1 MILSENRF
9 PLFRITRI
17 DLPRRVGVLVCRQPT
32 KIERKMPD
40 YLRLEAFRATP
51 LVREPFPHLIVSGFI
66 GPAALAAVN
75 ADYPKISTSGS
86 FPVDQVEFGPAF
98 QILLDELESDAFRE
112 AFEEKFGLDLSGRPT
127 VTTVRGRCDARDG
140 KIHTDSTSKIIT
152 VLIYM
157 NESWRDAGG
166 RLRLLRSA
174 DNLNDI
180 IAEVPPV
187 AGTLLAFKRSDNSW
201 HGHEPFAGERRVIQ
215 FNWLTSE
222 GNRQIAMLRHHTSAS
237 FKRVLQMILP
247 NRA

>member
-1 MILSENRF
+1 
-9 PLFRITRI
+9 
-17 DLPRRVGVLVCRQPT
+17 
-32 KIERKMPD
+32 MPG
-40 YLRLEAFRATP
+40 YLGLDAFRNTP
-51 LVREPFPHLIVSGFI
+51 LVREPFQHLIVSGFV
-66 GPAALAAVN
+66 GPVALKAIS
-75 ADYPKISTSGS
+75 ADYPNISTPGS
-86 FPVDQVEFGPAF
+86 FPVDQVSYGPAF
-98 QILLDELESDAFRE
+98 QTLLDELESDEFRE

-157 NESWRDAGG
+157 NESWEQAGG
-166 RLRLLRSA
+166 RLRLLRAA

-180 IAEVPPV
+180 IVEVPPV

-222 GNRQIAMLRHHTSAS
+222 GNRQIAMLRHHTSAA
-237 FKRVLQMILP
+237 FKRMLQTLRP
-247 NRA
+247 GRA

>member
-1 MILSENRF
+1 
-9 PLFRITRI
+9 
-17 DLPRRVGVLVCRQPT
+17 
-32 KIERKMPD
+32 MPE
-40 YLRLEAFRATP
+40 YLRLDDFRATP
-51 LVREPFPHLIVSGFI
+51 LMREPFQHLIVSGFV
-66 GPAALAAVN
+66 GPAALKAIN
-75 ADYPKISTSGS
+75 ADYPKISTPGS
-86 FPVDQVEFGPAF
+86 FPVDQVSFGPAF
-98 QILLDELESDAFRE
+98 QTMLDELESEEFRE
-112 AFEEKFGLDLSGRPT
+112 AFEEKFGLDLAGRPT

-157 NESWRDAGG
+157 NESWEQAGG

-180 IAEVPPV
+180 ISEVPPV

-222 GNRQIAMLRHHTSAS
+222 GNRQIAMLRHHTSAA
-237 FKRVLQMILP
+237 FKRMLQTLRP
-247 NRA
+247 GRA

>member
-1 MILSENRF
+1 
-9 PLFRITRI
+9 
-17 DLPRRVGVLVCRQPT
+17 
-32 KIERKMPD
+32 MPG
-40 YLRLEAFRATP
+40 YLRLDDFRATP
-51 LVREPFPHLIVSGFI
+51 LVREPFQHLIVCGLI
-66 GPAALAAVN
+66 GPAALKAIN
-75 ADYPKISTSGS
+75 ADYPKISTAGS
-86 FPVDQVEFGPAF
+86 FPVDQVSFGPAF
-98 QILLDELESDAFRE
+98 QTLLDELESDEFRE

-157 NESWRDAGG
+157 NESWEQAGG

-180 IAEVPPV
+180 IIEVPPV
-187 AGTLLAFKRSDNSW
+187 AGTLLAFKRGDNSW

-222 GNRQIAMLRHHTSAS
+222 GNRQIAMLRHHTSAA
-237 FKRVLQMILP
+237 FKRMLQTLRP
-247 NRA
+247 GRA

>member
-1 MILSENRF
+1 
-9 PLFRITRI
+9 
-17 DLPRRVGVLVCRQPT
+17 
-32 KIERKMPD
+32 MPG

-51 LVREPFPHLIVSGFI
+51 LVKEPFEHLIVSGFV
-66 GPAALAAVN
+66 GPAALAAIN

-86 FPVDQVEFGPAF
+86 FPVDQVGYGPSF
-98 QILLDELESDAFRE
+98 QTLLDELESDAFRE

-157 NESWRDAGG
+157 NESWEQACG

-180 IAEVPPV
+180 ITEVPPV
-187 AGTLLAFKRSDNSW
+187 AGTMLAFKRSDNSW
-201 HGHEPFAGERRVIQ
+201 HDHEPFAGERRVIQ

-247 NRA
+247 GRA